1 MPETASDQVVLPNT
15 VFKPIADA
23 VEEVCERIAPTFKDV
38 SFIGDVASTVKSL
51 LKEWSL
57 LATSKPGMLRI
68 GALVV
73 ALKAVILKCP
83 VFLRINRQ
91 EIVKLLDHFL
101 GQKVD
106 SNIKDITPLSLTRD
120 ERVGLARAS
129 VPISGLED
137 AVVRILWLN
146 VAKVLSIET
155 LRDWGQGDK
164 LFASLDAKR
173 HKYII
178 TFRLPNLFSRGDL
191 EELVVEV
198 GTATV
203 NAVLRLRD
211 KFDERQGKG
220 KSKRKEDED
229 EEGGLSTHGVPKVLE
244 NYLAEFIQRGW
255 LPQFSSFEFVSLIL
269 QLVNERR
276 TVFNTPIDDIRAA
289 LVSAFSRFNYVEV
302 RKEGEKKVME
312 TRILPDVND
321 VVYVERLEKPEDK
334 KAEQKSEEEVPE
346 GEILVPMG
354 LYRSIEV
361 RTTSKTALTRRLE
374 TLGVLKSVDSTYS
387 IWFRD
392 APKPFRIRGMLFDR
406 AKLTKFLGVDPVALM
421 HSFMPR
427 LDLNSIL
434 EEEEQQQQQEEQEQD
449 VTMGGSDVTN

>member
-1 MPETASDQVVLPNT
+1 
-15 VFKPIADA
+15 
-23 VEEVCERIAPTFKDV
+23 
-38 SFIGDVASTVKSL
+38 VASTVKSL
-51 LKEWSL
+51 LKEWTL
-57 LATSKPGMLRI
+57 IATSKPETLRI

-73 ALKAVILKCP
+73 ALKAIILKCP
-83 VFLRINRQ
+83 VFLRIDRR

-101 GQKVD
+101 GSKPND
-106 SNIKDITPLSLTRD
+106 NIKDLTPLPLTKD
-120 ERVGLARAS
+120 ERVMLS
-129 VPISGLED
+129 HSLVSTSGLED

-178 TFRLPNLFSRGDL
+178 TFRLPNLFSGGDL

-211 KFDERQGKG
+211 KFDERKGRGKG
-220 KSKRKEDED
+220 KDKEDED

-244 NYLAEFIQRGW
+244 NYLVEFIQRGW
-255 LPQFSSFEFVSLIL
+255 LPQFSSFEFVSLVL
-269 QLVNERR
+269 QLVNERK
-276 TVFNTPIDDIRAA
+276 TVFNTPIDDIRSA
-289 LVSAFSRFNYVEV
+289 LVGAFSRFSYVEV

-321 VVYVERLEKPEDK
+321 VVYVERLEKPENK
-334 KAEQKSEEEVPE
+334 KGEQKSEEEVPE

-361 RTTSKTALTRRLE
+361 RSTSKTAFTRRLE
-374 TLGVLKSVDSTYS
+374 TLGLLKETDSTYS

-392 APKPFRIRGMLFDR
+392 EPKPFRIRGMLFDR

-434 EEEEQQQQQEEQEQD
+434 EEEEQQEEQEQD
-449 VTMGGSDVTN
+449 VAMGGSDATN

>member
-1 MPETASDQVVLPNT
+1 MPENNDQVVLPNT

-23 VEEVCERIAPTFKDV
+23 VEEVCGRIAPTFKDV

-57 LATSKPGMLRI
+57 IATSKLGMLRI

-73 ALKAVILKCP
+73 ALKAIVLKCP

-120 ERVGLARAS
+120 ERVALARAS
-129 VPISGLED
+129 VPISALED

-178 TFRLPNLFSRGDL
+178 TFRLPNLFSSGDL

-211 KFDERQGKG
+211 KFDERKGKG
-220 KSKRKEDED
+220 KGKGKEDEDED

-244 NYLAEFIQRGW
+244 NYLAEFLQRGW
-255 LPQFSSFEFVSLIL
+255 LPQFSSFEFVSLVL

-276 TVFNTPIDDIRAA
+276 TVFNTPIDDIRSV
-289 LVSAFSRFNYVEV
+289 LVGAFSRFSYVEV

-321 VVYVERLEKPEDK
+321 VVYVERLEKPKDK
-334 KAEQKSEEEVPE
+334 KGEQKSEEEVPG

-361 RTTSKTALTRRLE
+361 RSTSKTAFTRRLE
-374 TLGVLKSVDSTYS
+374 TLGVLKETDSTYS

-392 APKPFRIRGMLFDR
+392 EPKPFRIRGMLFDR

-434 EEEEQQQQQEEQEQD
+434 EEEQQEEQEQD
-449 VTMGGSDVTN
+449 VTMGGSDATN